1 MGFRIESPTLTPT
14 RKPSPTEKPL
24 HAAKQSKSAK
34 SCHWLILILGDQLA
48 HDSPALADAAKDQD
62 VVMFAEVREESSHV
76 PSHKQRTTLF
86 LSAMRHRAAELS
98 EEGYHVRYTKL
109 NAPDNTGSLRGE
121 LERAIHDLKPQA
133 VVMVEP
139 GDHRLRAQLNEVALA
154 AKVEIRFLPDTHF
167 LTSHA
172 EFEAWVKGR
181 KELTMEYFYRE
192 QRRRLGILV
201 DDDGKPEGGVWNF
214 DSDNRETFPST
225 GPSPRPKP
233 PLAFEPDEIVREV
246 IELVNT
252 HLPTN
257 PGRLESFRW
266 LVTRQQGLAALKD
279 FIDHRLDRFGPYED
293 AMWTDEPF
301 TYHSTLSPALNLKLI
316 SPLECVN
323 AALAAHTKGKARLQS
338 VEAFIRQIIGWREF
352 IRGVYY
358 LEGEDYEQRNF
369 LNQHGALPDFYWTGN
384 TDMACMSE
392 CLNQVL
398 DRGYGHHIQR
408 LMVIGNFALI
418 SGVHPRD
425 ISDWFQGMYIDGID
439 WVTLPNTLGMVMH
452 ADGTAQRKPVVGTK
466 PYCASGQYIKRMSN
480 YCKKCKYDPAKRT
493 GTDACP
499 FTVFYWDFLQRNQK
513 YLAKNPRMA
522 TILTNLGRFGDEQLT
537 QITVTATSLRSRF
550 KIGDITQSASHPR
563 PNYAKHDYSAPT
575 PTPTTQTLFST
586 PTSNPK
592 VTHKPGKPKP

>member
-1 MGFRIESPTLTPT
+1 M
-14 RKPSPTEKPL
+14 
-24 HAAKQSKSAK
+24 
-34 SCHWLILILGDQLA
+34 
-48 HDSPALADAAKDQD
+48 DQD
-62 VVMFAEVREESSHV
+62 IVMFAEVREESSHV
-76 PSHKQRTTLF
+76 PSHKQRTALF
-86 LSAMRHRAAELS
+86 LSAMRHRASELS
-98 EEGYHVRYTKL
+98 QTGYDVRYTKL

-139 GDHRLRAQLNEVALA
+139 GDHRLRAQLHDVAHA
-154 AKVEIRFLPDTHF
+154 AGVEIRFLADTHF

-172 EFEAWVKGR
+172 EFESWAKGR

-192 QRRRLGILV
+192 QRRRLGILM
-201 DDDGKPEGGVWNF
+201 DDDGKPEGGIWNF

-233 PLAFEPDEIVREV
+233 PLAFEPDEITREV

-266 LVTRQQGLAALKD
+266 PVTRQQGLAALKD

-323 AALAAHTKGKARLQS
+323 AALAAYAKGKARLQS

-358 LEGEDYEQRNF
+358 LEGDNYEQRNF
-369 LNQHGALPDFYWTGN
+369 LNQHGALPDFYWTGT
-384 TDMACMSE
+384 TDMACMNE

-452 ADGTAQRKPVVGTK
+452 ADGTAQKKPVVGTK
-466 PYCASGQYIKRMSN
+466 PYCASGQYINRMSN
-480 YCKKCKYDPAKRT
+480 YCKKCKYDPTKRT
-493 GTDACP
+493 GTEACP
-499 FTVFYWDFLQRNQK
+499 FTVFYWDFLHRNRA
-513 YLAKNPRMA
+513 YLSKNPRMA
-522 TILTNLGRFGDEQLT
+522 TILTNLNRFGDQQLT
-537 QITVTATSLRSRF
+537 QITVTATSLRTRF
-550 KIGDITQSASHPR
+550 KIGEISQAASHPR
-563 PNYAKHDYSAPT
+563 PNYANHDYAAPAPT
-575 PTPTTQTLFST
+575 PQNLFNTLSSNSKGTP
-586 PTSNPK
+586 
-592 VTHKPGKPKP
+592 KPGKSKP